1 MVARASRT
9 PSPLVVTAALM
20 AANVLLASG
29 FAVTGLIQPEAVL
42 PHGQAPS
49 SASMIFAGYAAA
61 RTLPLGVCALIA
73 IWKRSISGVVILGAV
88 TALIQI
94 ADASVGL
101 LQHDPAKTIGPLAIG
116 VAQLLSVG
124 WLIRRGEPA

>member
-42 PHGQAPS
+42 PHGQAPN

-73 IWKRSISGVVILGAV
+73 IWKRSISGVVTV

-124 WLIRRGEPA
+124 WLIRREEPA